1 MSIQSPINST
11 FRFILAFMAG
21 LFMISVYADD
31 DMNCLVVQA
40 PDGQGHAMYFWQ
52 YTFADGSH
60 DLAMAKSLDSASAD
74 IKRVTFGGSKEQGCH
89 YQMLAIAKGSSWG
102 WHLAWFDRQK
112 QVLYYA
118 RMDGAAWVSSPP
130 KRLAIQAVTDVRMQ
144 IEQQQVSVTWR
155 ANGKSYQINSD
166 DEGRTWGYP
175 QEMNP

>member
-1 MSIQSPINST
+1 
-11 FRFILAFMAG
+11 
-21 LFMISVYADD
+21 
-31 DMNCLVVQA
+31 
-40 PDGQGHAMYFWQ
+40 
-52 YTFADGSH
+52 
-60 DLAMAKSLDSASAD
+60 
-74 IKRVTFGGSKEQGCH
+74 
-89 YQMLAIAKGSSWG
+89 MLAIAKGSSWG